1 MAFENFKQDAATEL
15 IYQRYRATY
24 RDVQSPSASRYQSR
38 PTDMSRFQHSHDM
51 IRLNLLQG
59 NSLASPGRT
68 SELRDFAGTIEMQG
82 RGTQTMHQRLPQV
95 LPQNSLQHAQAI
107 GLPTHEIYLLQ
118 YWAAS
123 RAVARIS
130 LATVAD
136 RRACRAL
143 RATWALHC
151 MAQFGQ
157 HDLACCRGCGY
168 YPTYR
173 TCARCHIKWCDACH
187 MWSKLCWKC
196 YRPRHELNDCG
207 EFLPGCG
214 GPGGHGIFE

>member
-1 MAFENFKQDAATEL
+1 MDVVNVHAPSGKRTLQDS
-15 IYQRYRATY
+15 QRRILLT
-24 RDVQSPSASRYQSR
+24 
-38 PTDMSRFQHSHDM
+38 
-51 IRLNLLQG
+51 NLLQS

-68 SELRDFAGTIEMQG
+68 IGNAHFVIGGDMNTPAPHHIEVQG
-82 RGTQTMHQRLPQV
+82 RGNHTMHQNFVQQV
-95 LPQNSLQHAQAI
+95 PLQSSPPYVQAI
-107 GLPTHEIYLLQ
+107 GLPTYEIYLLQ
-118 YWAAS
+118 YWAAL
-123 RAVARIS
+123 RPVARIS

-151 MAQFGQ
+151 MTQFGQ
-157 HDLACCRGCGY
+157 HDLACCRGCGH

-173 TCARCHIKWCDACH
+173 TCGRCHIKWCDACH